1 MSLVSDVKLLA
12 GLPVFS
18 SLDAEALKLIA
29 FAAETRTFLA
39 GDVLYRQGEPSFG
52 GYVIVSGAVALES
65 SQNDG
70 VAAKIVGPG
79 GLLGELALMAVT
91 KNPATAIAR
100 QDLTVLRISRA
111 LFLRTLAESP
121 TSAQRLR
128 VELGRELQTFV
139 DDLEKTRKSF
149 LN

>member
-1 MSLVSDVKLLA
+1 MLSN
-12 GLPVFS
+12 
-18 SLDAEALKLIA
+18 
-29 FAAETRTFLA
+29 
-39 GDVLYRQGEPSFG
+39 
-52 GYVIVSGAVALES
+52 S

-70 VAAKIVGPG
+70 VAAKIVGAG

-121 TSAQRLR
+121 ASAQRLK

>member
-1 MSLVSDVKLLA
+1 MSLDSDVKLLSS
-12 GLPVFS
+12 LPVFS

-29 FAAETRTFLA
+29 FAAETRAFVA
-39 GDVLYRQGEPSFG
+39 GDVLYRQGESSFG
-52 GYVIVSGAVALES
+52 GYVIVSGVVALES

-70 VAAKIVGPG
+70 VAAKIVGAG

-121 TSAQRLR
+121 ASAQRLK

>member
-1 MSLVSDVKLLA
+1 MSLDSDVKLLV
-12 GLPVFS
+12 GLPIFS
-18 SLDAEALKLIA
+18 TLDAEALKLIA
-29 FAAETRTFLA
+29 FAAETRTFTA

-52 GYVIVSGAVALES
+52 GYVIVSGAVALDS
-65 SQNDG
+65 SENDG

-91 KNPATAIAR
+91 KNAATAIAR
-100 QDLTVLRISRA
+100 RDLTVLRISRA

-128 VELGRELQTFV
+128 AELGRQLQKFV
-139 DDLEKTRKSF
+139 GDLEKTRKSF
-149 LN
+149 LQ

>member
-1 MSLVSDVKLLA
+1 MSLESDVKLLA
-12 GLPVFS
+12 SLPVFS

-29 FAAETRTFLA
+29 FAAETWTFAA
-39 GDVLYRQGEPSFG
+39 GDVLYRQGESSFG
-52 GYVIVSGAVALES
+52 GYVIVSGAIALES

-70 VAAKIVGPG
+70 VASKIVGPG

-100 QDLTVLRISRA
+100 QDSTVLRISRA

-121 TSAQRLR
+121 ASAQRLR
-128 VELGRELQTFV
+128 VELGRDLQTFV
-139 DDLEKTRKSF
+139 DDLEQTRNPS
-149 LN
+149 

>member
-1 MSLVSDVKLLA
+1 MSLDSDVKLLA
-12 GLPVFS
+12 SLPVFS

-29 FAAETRTFLA
+29 FAAETRTFVA
-39 GDVLYRQGEPSFG
+39 GDVLYRQGESSFG
-52 GYVIVSGAVALES
+52 GYVIVSGVVALES

-70 VAAKIVGPG
+70 VATKIVGAG

-121 TSAQRLR
+121 ASAQRLK

>member
-1 MSLVSDVKLLA
+1 MSLDSDVKLLA
-12 GLPVFS
+12 SLPVFS

-29 FAAETRTFLA
+29 FAAETRTFVA
-39 GDVLYRQGEPSFG
+39 GDVLYRQGKSSFG
-52 GYVIVSGAVALES
+52 GYVIVSGVVALEL

-70 VAAKIVGPG
+70 VAAKIVGAG

-111 LFLRTLAESP
+111 LFLRTLAELP
-121 TSAQRLR
+121 ASAQRLK